1 MKKLI
6 GVFHLIFIVSLG
18 VFYTSPTKG
27 QVSTAGDNISLS
39 VASLALIETNT
50 TSISMSFQPVTV
62 AGAVLSPVSNSN
74 LFIKISSLVPA
85 GTFRK
90 VTVKLLSGTIPAG
103 TQLTI
108 QPAASTTTN
117 SGGSLGTAA
126 ASPVVISSVD
136 QNLITGIGSCYTGTG
151 ASDGYRMTF
160 NWGVVNPS
168 TSYGQ
173 LFATTSNP
181 VIVFT
186 VTAPE

>member
-1 MKKLI
+1 MKLKNVLFYCLFNS
-6 GVFHLIFIVSLG
+6 VFFITPAKS
-18 VFYTSPTKG
+18 

-39 VASLALIETNT
+39 VASLALIETNA
-50 TSISMSFQPVTV
+50 TSISMSFQPVSV
-62 AGAVLSPVSNSN
+62 AGAILSSVSNSN
-74 LFIKISSLVPA
+74 LYIKISSLVPA
-85 GTFRK
+85 GTSRK

-108 QPAASTTTN
+108 QPTASTTTN
-117 SGGSLGTAA
+117 SGGTLGSVAS
-126 ASPVVISSVD
+126 SPVVISSVD

-151 ASDGYRMTF
+151 SSDGYRMTF
-160 NWGVVNPS
+160 NWGIVNPS
-168 TSYGQ
+168 ATYGQ